1 MITVSRATVPE
12 CLHGS
17 DSVLSGVY
25 VHTVV
30 RGKEHSLLLE
40 DKATL
45 GTRSSFRAVSLHLY
59 SPIVPEKERG
69 GAIERGRDHPEGR

>member
-1 MITVSRATVPE
+1 MITVSKATVPE
-12 CLHGS
+12 CLHGI
-17 DSVLSGVY
+17 LSGVY

-45 GTRSSFRAVSLHLY
+45 STRSSFRAVSLHLY